1 MLLTA
6 PNILVILAYGGL
18 WGACLYCG
26 LVASLYT
33 LVMPIREK
41 NAAALIRSTI
51 REGLLFGFGV
61 AALNVIIIAVVE
73 LFKMLLA

>member
-6 PNILVILAYGGL
+6 QNILVILIYGGI
-18 WGACLYCG
+18 WGSCLYCG
-26 LVASLYT
+26 MLASLYT
-33 LVMPIREK
+33 LVMPAREK
-41 NAAALIRSTI
+41 DAAALIRATV

-73 LFKMLLA
+73 VFKVILA